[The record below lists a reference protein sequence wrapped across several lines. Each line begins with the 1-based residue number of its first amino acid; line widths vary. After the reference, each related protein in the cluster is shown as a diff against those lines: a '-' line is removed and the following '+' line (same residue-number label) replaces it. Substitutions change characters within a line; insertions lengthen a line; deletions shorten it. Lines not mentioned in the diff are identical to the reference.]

1 MKKLIAIIAILAFA
15 TTVFATES
23 DPSETV
29 GFIKIDADVGY
40 TPFGLPFTFYDA
52 LHAQTM
58 ALDDIIGAQFTGSPI
73 PPQSDQI
80 IDINT
85 GAYGTYNSVASA
97 WVGMT
102 SFTANHAQYAY
113 VLSGHPNVDMYLAG
127 QVDQSSIDFGTMDV
141 GYNVVG
147 IREAGVVNVSDLDLV
162 SSGFTG
168 SPIPPQSDQ
177 LIDMNTGAF
186 ATYNPGTLTWV
197 GALTT
202 VTPGHTYYV
211 FVRSG
216 HTPFDWTY
224 DPTGAKA
231 SKSTNVIKVKANKR

>member
-29 GFIKIDADVGY
+29 GFVKIDADVGY
-40 TPFGLPFTFYDA
+40 TSFGLPFTFYDA

-58 ALDDIIGAQFTGSPI
+58 ALDDIIGAQ
-73 PPQSDQI
+73 
-80 IDINT
+80 
-85 GAYGTYNSVASA
+85 
-97 WVGMT
+97 
-102 SFTANHAQYAY
+102 
-113 VLSGHPNVDMYLAG
+113 
-127 QVDQSSIDFGTMDV
+127 
-141 GYNVVG
+141 
-147 IREAGVVNVSDLDLV
+147 
-162 SSGFTG
+162 FTG